1 MTGASGGIGL
11 ELARLFAGDGHD
23 LVLVAR
29 GGERLAV
36 IARELEER
44 HRVAVRAIPRDLSN
58 PIAPLSLFDECGE
71 VDFLVNNAGFGHR
84 GSFADEDP
92 AILSEMLQ
100 VNVAALTQLT
110 RMFLPAMV
118 DRGSGRIL
126 NVASTAAFQ
135 PGPLMAVYYASKA
148 YVLSFSEAIR
158 AELDETGVSVTTLCP
173 GPTRTAFVRASRRV
187 TQPVHKLARDGA
199 VRGCPRG
206 LRGHDGWPG
215 GGDPGQG
222 QPPGRGR
229 GAAGAAIAGGRH
241 RSSHPRGR
249 RAELSAVLE
258 TDQVL
263 REGRAPEQR
272 DLGAERQERPE
283 RERGLAG
290 LGAEPQQQ
298 VCRQAG

>member
-1 MTGASGGIGL
+1 VIALVTGASGGIGL

-44 HRVAVRAIPRDLSN
+44 NRVEVRAIARDLSN

-84 GSFADEDP
+84 GAFADEDP
-92 AILSEMLQ
+92 AVLSEMLQ

-110 RMFLPAMV
+110 RLFLPAMV

-173 GPTRTAFVRASRRV
+173 GPTRTAFVERAEVSRNRFTSSRAMEPFEV
-187 TQPVHKLARDGA
+187 AREGYAAMMAGRA
-199 VRGCPRG
+199 VVI
-206 LRGHDGWPG
+206 PG
-215 GGDPGQG
+215 KAN
-222 QPPGRGR
+222 RL
-229 GAAGAAIAGGRH
+229 GAAGARLAPRSLAAGIA
-241 RSSHPRGR
+241 R
-249 RAELSAVLE
+249 RIHEA
-258 TDQVL
+258 D
-263 REGRAPEQR
+263 
-272 DLGAERQERPE
+272 
-283 RERGLAG
+283 
-290 LGAEPQQQ
+290 EP
-298 VCRQAG
+298 G

>member
-1 MTGASGGIGL
+1 MIALVTGASGGIGL

-36 IARELEER
+36 ISRELEER
-44 HRVAVRAIPRDLSN
+44 YRVEVRAIPRDLSN

-110 RMFLPAMV
+110 RLFLPTMLE
-118 DRGSGRIL
+118 RRTGRIL

-158 AELDETGVSVTTLCP
+158 DELNGSGVTVTTLCP
-173 GPTRTAFVRASRRV
+173 GPTRTSFDARAEVARPRLLNSRV
-187 TQPVHKLARDGA
+187 MEPSEVAAEGYAGMMSGKA
-199 VRGCPRG
+199 VVI
-206 LRGHDGWPG
+206 
-215 GGDPGQG
+215 
-222 QPPGRGR
+222 PGRVNR
-229 GAAGAAIAGGRH
+229 
-241 RSSHPRGR
+241 
-249 RAELSAVLE
+249 
-258 TDQVL
+258 
-263 REGRAPEQR
+263 
-272 DLGAERQERPE
+272 LGATGARLMPRSLAANIARRMHEGHEPE
-283 RERGLAG
+283 
-290 LGAEPQQQ
+290 
-298 VCRQAG
+298 